1 MKESEQV
8 KLGYLTQKVVA
19 ENLGIDF
26 RGTSLNLS
34 SSYPYSCSVR
44 RME

>member
-8 KLGYLTQKVVA
+8 KLGYLPQEVIV
-19 ENLGIDF
+19 ENREIDF

-34 SSYPYSCSVR
+34 SSYPYSSSVCH
-44 RME
+44 ME